1 VELVICLTHTKKI
14 DGCLPNIEP
23 TNIKVKMSVVIIVGK
38 KDKKLTHEHIYWDQ
52 ASVLVQVRFL
62 DSKNLPVEGD
72 QSANKPLKF
81 INT

>member
-38 KDKKLTHEHIYWDQ
+38 KDKKLTHEHIY
-52 ASVLVQVRFL
+52 
-62 DSKNLPVEGD
+62 
-72 QSANKPLKF
+72 
-81 INT
+81 